1 MKSAPVITMN
11 IQRFAF
17 LSLAISSALFAQKAP
32 LLVDTNWLSSHLND
46 RDLVL
51 LHVGPKSDY
60 VTGHIPGARFITLED
75 VAVPMN
81 HTDPK
86 EIMLELPTP
95 EVLRAKLETFGISN
109 DSRIVVYFGA
119 KGALQSSTRVVFT
132 LDYLGLGD
140 HTSILNG
147 GMPAWT
153 TAGKPLTAAA
163 PTITP
168 GKLTPRPTKD
178 VVATVDVV
186 KAVSQHAG
194 QKLIDARAPVYYNG
208 TEATYE
214 KNGHIPGAANIPFS
228 ELLDTTLMLDHD
240 RLEKLFTAAGVKP
253 GDTVVA
259 YCHIGQQA
267 TAVVFAA
274 RLLGHPVMLYDGSF
288 QDWAINSR
296 GPVEK

>member
-1 MKSAPVITMN
+1 MTTS
-11 IQRFAF
+11 RLAF
-17 LSLAISSALFAQKAP
+17 LCAVASCAVLAETAAP
-32 LLVDTNWLSSHLND
+32 LLVDVNWLSSHLND

-51 LHVGPKSDY
+51 LHVGPKADY
-60 VTGHIPGARFITLED
+60 ESGHIAGARYISLED
-75 VAVPMN
+75 VAKPMQ
-81 HTDPK
+81 HKDPM

-95 EVLRAKLETFGISN
+95 EILRAKLETFGVSDN
-109 DSRIVVYFGA
+109 SRVVVYFGA
-119 KGALQSSTRVVFT
+119 KGALQSATRVVFT

-140 HTSILNG
+140 HVSLLNG

-153 TAGKPLTAAA
+153 TAGKPLTQAA
-163 PTITP
+163 PPAATT
-168 GKLTPRPTKD
+168 GKLTPRATKN
-178 VVATVDVV
+178 VVADADVV
-186 KAVSQHAG
+186 KSVSQHPN
-194 QKLIDARAPVYYNG
+194 QKLIDARAPVYYKG

-228 ELLDTTLMLDHD
+228 ELLDTALMLDRD
-240 RLEKLFTAAGVKP
+240 RVEKLFKSAGVNA

-267 TAVVFAA
+267 TAVIFAA
-274 RLLGHPVMLYDGSF
+274 RVLGHPVMLYDGSF